1 MTTLQPF
8 VLNATQILVGS
19 TAKMNF
25 QNGTTVAF
33 NTGNYQ
39 IDDLIGYTKGDS
51 NNMYHWVQWSTKT
64 APAASN
70 VLNLWASYLGWDSIA
85 NYNLT
90 SQLNVMGTFTFS
102 SATAATVVTSRTAGS
117 QGLGVQANVTPA
129 NNRGNYNASAAAS

>member
-33 NTGNYQ
+33 GTGNYQ

-64 APAASN
+64 APGASN

-85 NYNLT
+85 NYNFT
-90 SQLNVMGTFTFS
+90 SQLNVMGRFTFS
-102 SATAATVVTSRTAGS
+102 SATAATFVASITAGS
-117 QGLGVQANVTPA
+117 QGLGV
-129 NNRGNYNASAAAS
+129 